1 VGLLF
6 RTDSTNEGADNLL
19 VFVTATLI
27 SDMGENLI
35 PRTPHAIPGT
45 EVAPAALREEL
56 GIDDRSPEP
65 LLAVPE

>member
-1 VGLLF
+1 LF

-35 PRTPHAIPGT
+35 PLTPHAGPGT
-45 EVAPAALREEL
+45 AVPPAALSEAL
-56 GIDDRSPEP
+56 GIEDRPPE
-65 LLAVPE
+65 